1 MTLFSQRPLLLPLAC
16 CLTLMAC
23 DDDRIHN
30 ICTQSPALCAD
41 LVDDGWCRHERS
53 DVIRARYYLQE
64 ESTDRHRYELM
75 RDLERYLQ
83 CAEHSTNIEYKRA
96 REQKSPRVE
105 GMLAAGAQLEQLDAQ
120 TRGSQDPYLL
130 LWHWTNNTNPAARAS
145 FLALE
150 GTPALEEPELQLALG
165 GIYAKS
171 EPQKAIALMH
181 HALSLY
187 GEGDKVNSRILTALS
202 TLYMGQKA
210 FDLAYQWG
218 KVSESFQET
227 PEVSST
233 RLGIYHAIGKEQQE
247 RLDQAAATIVEALR
261 QGSYQ
266 AP

>member
-1 MTLFSQRPLLLPLAC
+1 MANFPLRQTFIMLSVGLAVAGC
-16 CLTLMAC
+16 N
-23 DDDRIHN
+23 DDRIHN
-30 ICTQSPALCAD
+30 ICSNHPELCQD
-41 LVDDGWCRHERS
+41 LVDDGWCRYERT
-53 DVIRARYYLQE
+53 DIIRSRFYLKE
-64 ESTDRHRYELM
+64 EGTDRRKYELM
-75 RDLERYLQ
+75 RNLERYLK
-83 CAEHSTNIEYKRA
+83 CAERSTNIEYKNA

-105 GMLAAGAQLEQLDAQ
+105 GMLAAGDQLAQLDVA
-120 TRGSQDPYLL
+120 TRNSQDPYLL

-247 RLDQAAATIVEALR
+247 RLDQAAATIVDALR
-261 QGSYQ
+261 EGSYQ